1 METISLT
8 KKRFE
13 SLTPYELPNYVYNTE
28 GTLYIL
34 PIKNRWNTGMKLLK
48 RLYLTNGLVFGNKLQ
63 TINSLID
70 NREELAIDEIVFPE
84 KIATIGG
91 EIVGFTMPL
100 IDSINLSTALRDKD
114 ISNERKIKY
123 LKQIGAILEKMKL
136 RREYTSVSDF
146 YINDLHESNFIV
158 DNSDNVRVID
168 IDSCKINGN
177 GIFSSKYL
185 SSKSFINEIYKYQ
198 KNNNQTKYEQNPYS
212 YHKYSTDMSGASI
225 PDENTDLYCYIIVIL
240 NFLYEGNIS
249 HFTLEEF
256 YEYIDYLQ
264 TIGIDKE
271 LLDIFDK
278 IVSEST
284 NENPYMLLDSIIPF
298 IGRSNHYVY
307 SHIKKKTSK

>member
-28 GTLYIL
+28 GILYVL
-34 PIKNRWNTGMKLLK
+34 PIKNRWDTQMKLLK
-48 RLYLTNGLVFGNKLQ
+48 RLYLTNGQVFGNKLQ

-70 NREELAIDEIVFPE
+70 NREELDMEEIVFPE
-84 KIATIGG
+84 KIATVGG

-100 IDSINLSTALRDKD
+100 IDSINLSTALRTPS
-114 ISNERKIKY
+114 ISYERKIKY
-123 LKQIGAILEKMKL
+123 LKQIGAIIEKMKL

-158 DNSDNVRVID
+158 GTDDNIRVID

-177 GIFSSKYL
+177 GIFASKYL

-198 KNNNQTKYEQNPYS
+198 KNHSQTKYEQNPYS
-212 YHKYSTDMSGASI
+212 YQKYYTDMSGAFV

-240 NFLYEGNIS
+240 NFLYQDNVS
-249 HFTLEEF
+249 KFTLEEF
-256 YEYIDYLQ
+256 YNYIEYLQ
-264 TIGIDKE
+264 SIGLDKE

-284 NENPYMLLDSIIPF
+284 NENPYMLLDSLLPF
-298 IGRSNHYVY
+298 IGRANHFVY
-307 SHIKKKTSK
+307 SRVKKKSSK